1 MTLIELTPVEVE
13 VTLDEIIADLS
24 YPWSGERA

>member
-1 MTLIELTPVEVE
+1 MTLIELGPIEVD

-24 YPWSGERA
+24 YPWAAGRP

>member
-1 MTLIELTPVEVE
+1 MTLIELTPVIVD

-24 YPWSGERA
+24 YPWAGEAR

>member
-1 MTLIELTPVEVE
+1 MTAIEIAPVVVD

-24 YPWSGERA
+24 YPWAGERK